1 MLLGHLQKQLLLCA
15 IDSVKTGG
23 TVVYSTCSVTTEEN
37 EAVVSYALRKRSH
50 IKLVD
55 TGLPFGKEGFKSFR
69 GKQFGKGIELTR
81 RFYPHVQNVDGFY
94 VAKFAILAKEKK
106 GASHSR
112 PPFALVAAVRGA
124 DPRPR
129 RLQLPRRSSRPSP
142 TRPCRSTRT
151 RRRPPPLPPRTARR
165 STTTRTRSSSRR
177 PRSASSSGRAS
188 TLAPTRARR
197 APRPRR
203 RTSSALGSVQT

>member
-37 EAVVSYALRKRSH
+37 EAVVSYALRKRPH
-50 IKLVD
+50 VKLVD

-106 GASHSR
+106 GAFLPLSSC
-112 PPFALVAAVRGA
+112 
-124 DPRPR
+124 PR
-129 RLQLPRRSSRPSP
+129 RTKTDLRPLLSQLRRRSRRLSP
-142 TRPCRSTRT
+142 TRRSPSTRT
-151 RRRPPPLPPRTARR
+151 RRPPRPREATVRR
-165 STTTRTRSSSRR
+165 STTTRTPS
-177 PRSASSSGRAS
+177 
-188 TLAPTRARR
+188 
-197 APRPRR
+197 
-203 RTSSALGSVQT
+203 